1 MPEPESP
8 VTTVSES
15 RGMTTSTP
23 LRLWTFAFLMV
34 MSMAPRPSRAYC
46 RFFKSSASRNC
57 GFDWV
62 FLSEFSTER
71 MALSVPAAAR

>member
-34 MSMAPRPSRAYC
+34 MSIVYC
-46 RFFKSSASRNC
+46 RFFRSSASRNC

-62 FLSEFSTER
+62 FLSEFSTDF
-71 MALSVPAAAR
+71 MALSEPAEAR